1 MPNGTDDSMSSRKAE
16 SDVNGENT
24 FKIGNFSVDEARPI
38 KVVVIGAGY
47 SGKHYSVHCQCHL
60 SRAIQLYVKDK
71 LEDRTDFQVLELSNP
86 EVKELH
92 TSCRSDEYVCGFQV
106 PMHDQVR
113 VCIGHR
119 FAHLQEQI

>member
-47 SGKHYSVHCQCHL
+47 SGKHYSVHCQCHPTSEESPL
-60 SRAIQLYVKDK
+60 GITAGIRYV
-71 LEDRTDFQVLELSNP
+71 
-86 EVKELH
+86 
-92 TSCRSDEYVCGFQV
+92 DEYWPHSPTIARRIV
-106 PMHDQVR
+106 
-113 VCIGHR
+113 
-119 FAHLQEQI
+119 L